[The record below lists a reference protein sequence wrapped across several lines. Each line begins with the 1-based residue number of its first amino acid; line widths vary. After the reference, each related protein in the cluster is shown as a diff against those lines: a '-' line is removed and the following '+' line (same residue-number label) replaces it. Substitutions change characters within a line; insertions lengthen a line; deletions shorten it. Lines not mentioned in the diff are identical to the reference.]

1 MQHPLRNT
9 VRIAAIMAMVATAG
23 ISFAQVESP
32 AGSFAQP
39 AIQAPSA
46 PQAVKASTNA
56 FVFDK
61 TAHDYGQITE
71 GDIVEVSF
79 PCKNVT
85 DRTINIKA
93 INTSCGCTSA
103 QDNLKIIP
111 AGTTSEIKVAFN
123 STGKPGKG
131 QKTVS
136 VVTDE
141 AETGGLYQLTIGG
154 EVIQTLFSTEPIINL
169 GELNSGEAATHT
181 FNIVSMTEPAA
192 EVTRVSLGDDRI
204 TATIGAPE
212 EYTHKDGRKGHA
224 TPITLTVPA
233 DYPAPKS
240 IRTTLTVAST
250 DAKRSTLNLMVNG
263 NIVGNFVV
271 SPQRVLLG
279 RFAPGEVKEQ
289 TITMRSKKDEAFEV
303 TMATKNSNPSFTI
316 SEVTGDKPNVRE
328 WKVSFTAP
336 ETAGNFAET
345 VEFNVKSANVEEV
358 ISVPMTANVRTPPSG
373 TQVGRPATKS
383 DSRVIEGISRA
394 DGSASNIKRAAK
406 VSSAEPARIR
416 RAAPTDAA
424 AAPAAPAAP
433 ANATP

>member
-1 MQHPLRNT
+1 MQHPLRSA
-9 VRIAAIMAMVATAG
+9 VRFAAVVAMVATAG
-23 ISFAQVESP
+23 VTFAQVESP

-46 PQAVKASTNA
+46 PQNVKATTNA
-56 FVFDK
+56 LVFDK
-61 TAHDYGQITE
+61 TAHDYGQLTE

-79 PCKNVT
+79 PFKNVT

-103 QDNLKIIP
+103 QDNLKVIP
-111 AGTTSEIKVAFN
+111 PGVTSEIKVSFN

-141 AETGGLYQLTIGG
+141 AETGGLYQLTLGG

-169 GELNSGEAATHT
+169 GDINSGEANTHS
-181 FNIVSMTEPAA
+181 FSIVSMTEPAA

-204 TATIGAPE
+204 TAEIGKPE
-212 EYTHKDGRKGHA
+212 PYTHKDGRVGQA

-233 DYPAPKS
+233 DYPAPKQ

-263 NIVGNFVV
+263 NIQGNFVI

-279 RFAPGEVKEQ
+279 RFAPGDVKEQ
-289 TITMRSKKDEAFEV
+289 TITMRSKKDEPFEV
-303 TMATKNSNPSFTI
+303 TLATKNSNPSFAI
-316 SEVTGDKPNVRE
+316 SEIPSDKQNVRE
-328 WKVSFTAP
+328 WKVTFTAP
-336 ETAGNFAET
+336 ESAGNFADT
-345 VEFNVKSANVEEV
+345 VEFQVKSATLEEV
-358 ISVPMTANVRTPPSG
+358 ISVPMTANVRTPPN
-373 TQVGRPATKS
+373 TTTVGRPSAKAEG
-383 DSRVIEGISRA
+383 RVIEGIQRA
-394 DGSASNIKRAAK
+394 DAKSSNLKQAVKANGIEATSIRRTAP
-406 VSSAEPARIR
+406 AEPA
-416 RAAPTDAA
+416 APQV
-424 AAPAAPAAP
+424 P
-433 ANATP
+433 ANPTP